1 MGGAGG
7 EAMKRGRDPF
17 VALLLEVVGGFFGF
31 LGIGWIYAGRPVK
44 GVVLLLGYWLLD
56 WIVGLVLSFATLGV
70 WCFIWPAQNL
80 VLGAISGYL
89 AYRWLERQD

>member
-1 MGGAGG
+1 
-7 EAMKRGRDPF
+7 MKCGRDPF

-89 AYRWLERQD
+89 AYRWLEGQGQA

>member
-1 MGGAGG
+1 
-7 EAMKRGRDPF
+7 MKRGRDPF

-89 AYRWLERQD
+89 AYRWLEGQGQA